1 MTDTE
6 TTVEESPKKAKKAKK
21 KDMGKSS
28 GGCPVYALGMI
39 GAWIYFFQ
47 RAEEPED
54 YALAFLKGLVWPV
67 FLVYEGFNV
76 LGSR

>member
-1 MTDTE
+1 MTE
-6 TTVEESPKKAKKAKK
+6 TENTVEKKPKKKKQK
-21 KDMGKSS
+21 GQSS
-28 GGCPVYALGMI
+28 GGCPVYGLGMI

-47 RAEEPED
+47 RAEESED

-76 LGSR
+76 LGNK